1 MMKFAV
7 MATFLAAVTL
17 GSAAHSQVAYTA
29 TDISGNTWQYNYT
42 LTNGLVPGN
51 IGELTVFFSVGLY
64 SNLANPSSP
73 GNWSPI
79 VVQPDASLPQDGFY
93 DVQALDAGLAPGQS
107 ASGFTVD
114 FTWLG
119 TGTPGSQLFNIVN
132 PVDYSTQY
140 AGNTTLAGPPTQ
152 SAPEIDAASAAAA
165 LTFLCGCLVLLT
177 SRRGDR
183 RDRPATAFVAQS

>member
-1 MMKFAV
+1 MMKSSV

-29 TDISGNTWQYNYT
+29 TDISGNTWQYSYT

-64 SNLANPSSP
+64 SNLASPASP

-107 ASGFTVD
+107 VSEFTVD

-165 LTFLCGCLVLLT
+165 LTLLCGGLVLLN

-183 RDRPATAFVAQS
+183 RGRPATAFVAQS